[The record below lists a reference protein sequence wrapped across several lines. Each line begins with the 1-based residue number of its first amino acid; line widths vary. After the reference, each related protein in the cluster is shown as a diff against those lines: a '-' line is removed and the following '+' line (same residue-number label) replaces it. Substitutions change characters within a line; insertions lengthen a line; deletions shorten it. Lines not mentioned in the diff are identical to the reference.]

1 MSKPSVFPN
10 MIVCLPIANIFI
22 CDTFRT
28 FFFLLETQ
36 NNQKR
41 KKASENNLAS
51 LFVLGRIPFITQA

>member
-1 MSKPSVFPN
+1 

-36 NNQKR
+36 NSQKR